1 MDKGFLLEYLYQL
14 PDYLI
19 YLALGISAFLE
30 NIFPPLPGDTIV
42 LFGSFLVGIGRLS
55 FLGAYLSTT
64 AGSLVGFISIY
75 FLGRYLGR
83 RFFIE
88 RDFRFLKA
96 NDIIKAENWFRQYG
110 YTIILINRFIPGIRS
125 VIALAGG
132 ISGLDPLKV
141 AVLAVISGGLW
152 NIIWTILGF
161 SLGSNW
167 DTFEASVT
175 KIIWRYNIMLLLFLG
190 VLILLLLVRWYFKKR
205 KNEKLSPSDR

>member
-1 MDKGFLLEYLYQL
+1 MDKGFLLGYLHQL

-19 YLALGISAFLE
+19 YLSLGFSAFLE

-88 RDFRFLKA
+88 RDYRFLKA
-96 NDIIKAENWFRQYG
+96 DDIIKAENWFRKYG
-110 YTIILINRFIPGIRS
+110 YTIIVINRFIPGIRS

-132 ISGLDPLKV
+132 VSGLDPLKV
-141 AVLAVISGGLW
+141 TILALISGGLW
-152 NIIWTILGF
+152 NFIWTILGY

-167 DTFEASVT
+167 DTFQADVT
-175 KIIWRYNIMLLLFLG
+175 KILWKYNITLLLIFG
-190 VLILLLLVRWYFKKR
+190 VVVLLLLVRWYLKGKKKER
-205 KNEKLSPSDR
+205 ISRTL

>member
-1 MDKGFLLEYLYQL
+1 MDKGLLLEYLHQL

-19 YLALGISAFLE
+19 YISLGLSAFLE

-64 AGSLVGFISIY
+64 AGSLVGFISIF

-88 RDFRFLKA
+88 RDYRFIKA
-96 NDIIKAENWFRQYG
+96 DNIIKAENWYRRYG
-110 YTIILINRFIPGIRS
+110 YTIIVINRFIPGIRS

-132 ISGLDPLKV
+132 ISGLDSLKV
-141 AVLAVISGGLW
+141 AILALISGGLW
-152 NIIWTILGF
+152 NFIWTILGY

-167 DTFEASVT
+167 DTFQADVT
-175 KIIWRYNIMLLLFLG
+175 KIIWKYNITLLLIIG
-190 VLILLLLVRWYFKKR
+190 VVILLLLFRWYFKRK
-205 KNEKLSPSDR
+205 KNERISRSI

>member
-1 MDKGFLLEYLYQL
+1 MDKGFLIGYLNQL

-19 YLALGISAFLE
+19 YLSLGISAFLE

-64 AGSLVGFISIY
+64 AGSLIGFISIY

-88 RDFRFLKA
+88 RDYRFLKA
-96 NDIIKAENWFRQYG
+96 SDIIKAEDWFRRYG

-132 ISGLDPLKV
+132 ISGLDSMKV
-141 AVLAVISGGLW
+141 AVLALISGGLW
-152 NIIWTILGF
+152 NFIWTILGF

-167 DTFEASVT
+167 DTFQASVA
-175 KIIWRYNIMLLLFLG
+175 KILWRYNIMLLIFLG
-190 VLILLLLVRWYFKKR
+190 VLILLLIARWYLKK
-205 KNEKLSPSDR
+205 KKIDKMSGL

>member
-1 MDKGFLLEYLYQL
+1 MDKGFLLEYLHQL

-19 YLALGISAFLE
+19 YLSLGISAFLE

-55 FLGAYLSTT
+55 FIGAYLSTT
-64 AGSLVGFISIY
+64 AGSLAGFISIY

-88 RDFRFLKA
+88 RDYRFLKA
-96 NDIIKAENWFRQYG
+96 DNIIKAENWFRKYG
-110 YTIILINRFIPGIRS
+110 YTIIFINRFIPGVRS

-141 AVLAVISGGLW
+141 AVLALISGGLW
-152 NIIWTILGF
+152 NFIWTILGY

-167 DTFEASVT
+167 DSFEARVSRV
-175 KIIWRYNIMLLLFLG
+175 IWHYNIMIMLFFCF
-190 VLILLLLVRWYFKKR
+190 LILLLLFRRYFKRKR
-205 KNEKLSPSDR
+205 SLN

>member
-1 MDKGFLLEYLYQL
+1 MDKGFLLEYLHQL

-19 YLALGISAFLE
+19 YLSLGFSAFLE

-64 AGSLVGFISIY
+64 TGSLLGFISIY

-88 RDFRFLKA
+88 RDYRFLKA
-96 NDIIKAENWFRQYG
+96 DDIIKAENWFRKYG
-110 YTIILINRFIPGIRS
+110 YTIIVINRFIPGIRS

-132 ISGLDPLKV
+132 VSGLDPLKV
-141 AVLAVISGGLW
+141 TILALISGGLW
-152 NIIWTILGF
+152 NFIWTILGY

-167 DTFEASVT
+167 DAFQADVT
-175 KIIWRYNIMLLLFLG
+175 KIIWKYNITLLLIL
-190 VLILLLLVRWYFKKR
+190 VVVSLLLLVRWYFKKK
-205 KNEKLSPSDR
+205 KNERVSRSL

>member
-1 MDKGFLLEYLYQL
+1 MDKGLLLEYLHQL

-19 YLALGISAFLE
+19 YISLGLSAFLE

-64 AGSLVGFISIY
+64 AGSLVGFISIF

-88 RDFRFLKA
+88 RDYRFIKA
-96 NDIIKAENWFRQYG
+96 DDIIKAENWYRQYG
-110 YTIILINRFIPGIRS
+110 YTIIVINRFIPGIRS

-132 ISGLDPLKV
+132 ISGLDSLKV
-141 AVLAVISGGLW
+141 TILALISGGLW
-152 NIIWTILGF
+152 NFIWTILGY

-167 DTFEASVT
+167 DTFQADVT
-175 KIIWRYNIMLLLFLG
+175 KIIWKYNITLLIILG
-190 VLILLLLVRWYFKKR
+190 VAILLLSFRWYFKKK
-205 KNEKLSPSDR
+205 KNEKISRSI